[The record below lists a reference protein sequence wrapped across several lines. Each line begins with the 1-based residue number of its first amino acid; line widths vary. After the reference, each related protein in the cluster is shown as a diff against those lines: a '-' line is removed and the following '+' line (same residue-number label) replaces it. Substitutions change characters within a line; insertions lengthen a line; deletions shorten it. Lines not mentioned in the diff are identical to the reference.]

1 MEAPASEEVLLEL
14 ARSLPTTGE
23 VRCSPN
29 TLPPGDVAAAIGR
42 RPQPSDIAGDYCYL
56 ALGRAWQDA
65 APTLLR
71 LAEAVYGGSAEAA
84 EDASSLREQLPG
96 GSTLAVACQTPPA
109 PTGPHVTI
117 RSGLRPIELLPSEG
131 WQFCVKRAVAFTNPK
146 LGKPS
151 QWDAQWFCARWVAL
165 EVVWLGDCAAKQR
178 GGWPHIAIASF
189 GFRLPAGGGGASA
202 GLVKRRKHKGQKR
215 HKQRKKK
222 KRERVCADGPGGTE
236 RKGKSRR

>member
-1 MEAPASEEVLLEL
+1 M
-14 ARSLPTTGE
+14 
-23 VRCSPN
+23 
-29 TLPPGDVAAAIGR
+29 
-42 RPQPSDIAGDYCYL
+42 
-56 ALGRAWQDA
+56 
-65 APTLLR
+65 
-71 LAEAVYGGSAEAA
+71 
-84 EDASSLREQLPG
+84 
-96 GSTLAVACQTPPA
+96 
-109 PTGPHVTI
+109 TI
-117 RSGLRPIELLPSEG
+117 RSGLRPIELLPSEE

-189 GFRLPAGGGGASA
+189 GFRLPAAGGASA
-202 GLVKRRKHKGQKR
+202 GVVKKRKHKGQKR

-222 KRERVCADGPGGTE
+222 KRERVCADGTAE